1 LGSVL
6 DRRGAGGRVSLRRVE
21 FVPGQTIFRE
31 GDSPD
36 VAYLVDA
43 GEVAVTANRD
53 GHSVLLATLRSGD
66 MLGEMAVIDDAPRTA
81 TATAVGHCV
90 LMPIDRAAIAE
101 RLETTDPIIRALL
114 EGQIRRYRSG
124 LAAMQGL
131 VAPAPVVSRLHFGN
145 TSDRS
150 SIDKFRLESDLREAL
165 ANGELD
171 VSFQPLLEIAT
182 DRIAGYEALVRW
194 PHPERGSIS
203 PIEFITLAEET
214 SLINP
219 VGEYVLNRA
228 INALSRLADAGLDP
242 LPFIAINVSPKQ
254 LMESD
259 LLNRTVDRTRAAGV
273 PVNRIKLEITE
284 SRMVDYPTVQALL
297 VRCHRE
303 GIEVSLDDFG
313 TGFSNLGHLHA
324 LEFDTVKVDQAFARH
339 MMSSRRAMALAKS
352 IINMIHALDA
362 DVVVEGVETE
372 AQLEVL
378 RSLGCRYAQGYLI
391 GRPQPLGDVLAAW
404 AR

>member
-1 LGSVL
+1 MALS
-6 DRRGAGGRVSLRRVE
+6 RAEFNAG
-21 FVPGQTIFRE
+21 QAIFRE
-31 GDSPD
+31 GDAPD
-36 VAYLVDA
+36 VAYLVEA
-43 GEVAVTANRD
+43 GEVVVSANRD
-53 GHSVLLATLRSGD
+53 GQSVILAVLKAGD
-66 MLGEMAVIDDAPRTA
+66 LLGEMAVIDDAPRTA
-81 TATAVGHCV
+81 SATARTACI
-90 LMPIDRAAIAE
+90 LMRIDRAAIAE
-101 RLETTDPIIRALL
+101 RLETTDPIIRGLL
-114 EGQIRRYRSG
+114 EGQIRRYRAG
-124 LAAMQGL
+124 LAAMQGI
-131 VAPAPVVSRLHFGN
+131 AIPPARPLPTSFGPSAER
-145 TSDRS
+145 T

-165 ANGELD
+165 ATGELD
-171 VSFQPLLEIAT
+171 VSFQPLLEIAA

-194 PHPERGSIS
+194 PHPERGAIS

-228 INALSRLADAGLDP
+228 IGALSRLADAEVDP

-259 LLNRTVDRTRAAGV
+259 LLNRTVDRSRAAGV

-303 GIEVSLDDFG
+303 GIQVSLDDFG

-352 IINMIHALDA
+352 IIAMIHSLDA

-378 RSLGCRYAQGYLI
+378 RELGCRYAQGYLI

>member
-1 LGSVL
+1 MALS
-6 DRRGAGGRVSLRRVE
+6 RVE
-21 FVPGQTIFRE
+21 FVAGQVVFRE
-31 GDSPD
+31 GDRPD
-36 VAYLVDA
+36 VAYLVEA
-43 GEVAVTANRD
+43 GEV
-53 GHSVLLATLRSGD
+53 SVCATRGGQSVVLATLKAGQL
-66 MLGEMAVIDDAPRTA
+66 LGEMAIIDDAARTA
-81 TATAVGHCV
+81 TATAKTHCV
-90 LMPIDRAAIAE
+90 LLTIDRAAIAE
-101 RLETTDPIIRALL
+101 RLEQTDPIIRALL

-124 LAAMQGL
+124 LAAMQGQ
-131 VAPAPVVSRLHFGN
+131 PAAIALPSTTLQG
-145 TSDRS
+145 TSVEQS
-150 SIDKFRLESDLREAL
+150 SVDKFRLEWELREAL
-165 ANGELD
+165 ASGELD
-171 VSFQPLLEIAT
+171 VSFQPLLELST
-182 DRIAGYEALVRW
+182 QRIAGYEALVRW
-194 PHPERGSIS
+194 PHPERGAIS
-203 PIEFITLAEET
+203 PMEFIALAEET

-228 INALSRLADAGLDP
+228 IDALSRLADAEVDP

-259 LLNRTVDRTRAAGV
+259 LLNRTVDRSRAAGV
-273 PVNRIKLEITE
+273 PVNKIKLEITE

-339 MMSSRRAMALAKS
+339 MMTSKRAMALAQS

-372 AQLEVL
+372 AQLEIL
-378 RSLGCRYAQGYLI
+378 RAMGCRYAQGYLI

>member
-1 LGSVL
+1 VPLT
-6 DRRGAGGRVSLRRVE
+6 RVE
-21 FVPGQTIFRE
+21 YVAGQIIFRE
-31 GDSPD
+31 GDAPD
-36 VAYLVDA
+36 VAYLVEA
-43 GEVAVTANRD
+43 GEVVVSADRNGA
-53 GHSVLLATLRSGD
+53 SVILAILRTGD
-66 MLGEMAVIDDAPRTA
+66 LLGEMAVIDDAPRTA
-81 TATAVGHCV
+81 TATARSHCV
-90 LMPIDRAAIAE
+90 LMTIDRAAISE
-101 RLETTDPIIRALL
+101 RLESTDPIIRGLL
-114 EGQIRRYRSG
+114 EGQIKRYRSG

-131 VAPAPVVSRLHFGN
+131 SAPVMRPSRLVFGN
-145 TSDRS
+145 S
-150 SIDKFRLESDLREAL
+150 SERAGIDKFRLESELREAL
-165 ANGELD
+165 SSGQLD
-171 VSFQPLLEIAT
+171 VSFQPLLEVAT

-194 PHPERGSIS
+194 PHPERGAIS
-203 PIEFITLAEET
+203 PIEFISLAEET

-228 INALSRLADAGLDP
+228 IGALTRLADAGLDP

-339 MMSSRRAMALAKS
+339 MMTSRRAMALAKS

-372 AQLEVL
+372 AQMQVL
-378 RSLGCRYAQGYLI
+378 RAMGCRYAQGYLV

>member
-1 LGSVL
+1 MTLS
-6 DRRGAGGRVSLRRVE
+6 RIPYAAGKV
-21 FVPGQTIFRE
+21 IFRE

-36 VAYLVDA
+36 VAYLVEA
-43 GEVAVTANRD
+43 GEVVVTAIRS
-53 GHSVLLATLRSGD
+53 GKSVALATLTAGQL
-66 MLGEMAVIDDAPRTA
+66 LGEMAIIDDAARTA
-81 TATAVGHCV
+81 TAVARTDCV
-90 LMPIDRAAIAE
+90 LIPIDRAAIAE
-101 RLETTDPIIRALL
+101 RMESADPIIRALL
-114 EGQIRRYRSG
+114 EGQIHRYRTG
-124 LAAMQGL
+124 LAAIQGL
-131 VAPAPVVSRLHFGN
+131 PVPPFKQKPANAGLSVEK
-145 TSDRS
+145 S
-150 SIDKFRLESDLREAL
+150 SIDKFRLESELREAL
-165 ANGELD
+165 ASGDLD
-171 VSFQPLLEIAT
+171 IAFQPLLELSSNQ
-182 DRIAGYEALVRW
+182 IAGYEALVRW

-203 PIEFITLAEET
+203 PLEFIALAEET

-228 INALSRLADAGLDP
+228 ISALSRMLDAGVDP

-303 GIEVSLDDFG
+303 GIQVSLDDFG

-324 LEFDTVKVDQAFARH
+324 LDFDTVKVDQAFARH
-339 MMSSRRAMALAKS
+339 MMSSRRAMALTKS
-352 IINMIHALDA
+352 IIHMIHALDA

-372 AQLEVL
+372 AQMRVL
-378 RSLGCRYAQGYLI
+378 REMKCRYAQGYLI
-391 GRPQPLGDVLAAW
+391 GRPQPLGDVLASLCP
-404 AR
+404 

>member
-1 LGSVL
+1 MALS
-6 DRRGAGGRVSLRRVE
+6 RVE
-21 FVPGQTIFRE
+21 YIAGQGIFKE
-31 GDSPD
+31 GDAPD
-36 VAYLVDA
+36 VAYLVEA
-43 GEVAVTANRD
+43 GEVVVSANRH
-53 GHSVLLATLRSGD
+53 GVSVILATLKAGD
-66 MLGEMAVIDDAPRTA
+66 LLGEMAVIDDAPRTA
-81 TATAVGHCV
+81 SATARTDCV
-90 LMPIDRAAIAE
+90 LLRIDRTAIAE
-101 RLETTDPIIRALL
+101 RLEGTDPIIRSLL
-114 EGQIRRYRSG
+114 EGQIQRYRSG

-131 VAPAPVVSRLHFGN
+131 SLPLSKPSVLSYGRANER
-145 TSDRS
+145 T
-150 SIDKFRLESDLREAL
+150 SIDKFRLESDLRDAL
-165 ANGELD
+165 AQGELD

-228 INALSRLADAGLDP
+228 INALSRLADAEIDP

>member
-1 LGSVL
+1 MPLP
-6 DRRGAGGRVSLRRVE
+6 RVE
-21 FVPGQTIFRE
+21 YIAGRTIFRE
-31 GDSPD
+31 GDTPD
-36 VAYLVDA
+36 VAYLVEE
-43 GEVAVTANRD
+43 GEVTVGAVREGQMVT
-53 GHSVLLATLRSGD
+53 LATLRAGD
-66 MLGEMAVIDDAPRTA
+66 LLGEMAVIDDAPRTA
-81 TATAVGHCV
+81 TATAKTHCV

-101 RLETTDPIIRALL
+101 RLETTDPIIRGLL
-114 EGQIRRYRSG
+114 EGQIKRYRSG
-124 LAAMQGL
+124 LAAMQGISPPPSR
-131 VAPAPVVSRLHFGN
+131 PASVPYGMPGE
-145 TSDRS
+145 RS
-150 SIDKFRLESDLREAL
+150 SIDKFRLESDLRQAL
-165 ANGELD
+165 ATGELD
-171 VSFQPLLEIAT
+171 VSFQPLLELAT
-182 DRIAGYEALVRW
+182 NTIAGYEALVRW
-194 PHPERGSIS
+194 PHPERGAIS

-228 INALSRLADAGLDP
+228 IDALSRLADADIEP

-303 GIEVSLDDFG
+303 GIQVSLDDFG

-339 MMSSRRAMALAKS
+339 MMSSRRAMALARS

-378 RSLGCRYAQGYLI
+378 RDMGCRYAQGYLI

>member
-1 LGSVL
+1 MALS
-6 DRRGAGGRVSLRRVE
+6 RTEFIAGE
-21 FVPGQTIFRE
+21 TIFRE
-31 GDSPD
+31 GDAPD
-36 VAYLVDA
+36 VAYLVEA
-43 GEVAVTANRD
+43 GEVVVSAMRN
-53 GHSVLLATLRSGD
+53 GQSVILATLQSGD
-66 MLGEMAVIDDAPRTA
+66 LLGEMAVIDDAPRTA
-81 TATAVGHCV
+81 SATARSHCV
-90 LMPIDRAAIAE
+90 LLPIDRAAIAE
-101 RLETTDPIIRALL
+101 RLENTDPIIRGLL

-124 LAAMQGL
+124 LAAMQGIM
-131 VAPAPVVSRLHFGN
+131 APLTRVRSVPVGGGVESM
-145 TSDRS
+145 
-150 SIDKFRLESDLREAL
+150 SIDKFRLESELRQAL
-165 ANGELD
+165 ATGQLD
-171 VSFQPLLEIAT
+171 VSFQPLLEIASG
-182 DRIAGYEALVRW
+182 RIAGYEALVRW
-194 PHPERGSIS
+194 PHPERGAIS
-203 PIEFITLAEET
+203 PMEFITLAEET

-228 INALSRLADAGLDP
+228 IDALSRLADTDLDP

-303 GIEVSLDDFG
+303 GIQVSLDDFG

-378 RSLGCRYAQGYLI
+378 RAMGCRYAQGYLI

-404 AR
+404 TR

>member
-1 LGSVL
+1 M
-6 DRRGAGGRVSLRRVE
+6 
-21 FVPGQTIFRE
+21 FRE
-31 GDSPD
+31 GDPPD
-36 VAYLVDA
+36 VAYLVEV
-43 GEVAVTANRD
+43 GEVVVTANRN
-53 GHSVLLATLRSGD
+53 GVSIVLGVLGAGEL
-66 MLGEMAVIDDAPRTA
+66 LGEMAIIDDAPRTA
-81 TATAVGHCV
+81 TATARTHCV
-90 LMPIDRAAIAE
+90 LMTIDRAAISE
-101 RLETTDPIIRALL
+101 RLENTDPIIRGLL
-114 EGQIRRYRSG
+114 EGQIKRYRSG

-131 VAPAPVVSRLHFGN
+131 APPATKVTKIHLG
-145 TSDRS
+145 S
-150 SIDKFRLESDLREAL
+150 SSERISVDKFRLESELREAL
-165 ANGELD
+165 ATGQLD
-171 VSFQPLLEIAT
+171 VNFQPLLEVAT
-182 DRIAGYEALVRW
+182 QRIAGYEALVRW
-194 PHPERGSIS
+194 PHPERGAVS

-228 INALSRLADAGLDP
+228 IGALSRLSEAGLDP

-297 VRCHRE
+297 LRCHRE

-339 MMSSRRAMALAKS
+339 MMTSRRAMALAKS

-372 AQLEVL
+372 AQMEVL
-378 RSLGCRYAQGYLI
+378 RSMGCRYAQGYLI

>member
-1 LGSVL
+1 MALPRL
-6 DRRGAGGRVSLRRVE
+6 EYIAGRTV
-21 FVPGQTIFRE
+21 FRE
-31 GDSPD
+31 GDTPD
-36 VAYLVDA
+36 VAYLVEA
-43 GEVAVTANRD
+43 GEVTVSAVREGQVVT
-53 GHSVLLATLRSGD
+53 LATLRAGD
-66 MLGEMAVIDDAPRTA
+66 LLGEMAVIDDAPRTA
-81 TATAVGHCV
+81 TAIAKTDCV

-101 RLETTDPIIRALL
+101 RLETTDPIIRGLL
-114 EGQIRRYRSG
+114 EGQIKRYRSG

-131 VAPAPVVSRLHFGN
+131 PPPPSKPASAPYGMPGE
-145 TSDRS
+145 RS
-150 SIDKFRLESDLREAL
+150 SIDKFRLESDLRQAL
-165 ANGELD
+165 ATGELD
-171 VSFQPLLEIAT
+171 VSFQPLLELAT
-182 DRIAGYEALVRW
+182 NTIAGYEALVRW
-194 PHPERGSIS
+194 PHPERGAIS

-228 INALSRLADAGLDP
+228 IDALSRLADADIEP

-303 GIEVSLDDFG
+303 GIQVSLDDFG

-339 MMSSRRAMALAKS
+339 MMSSRRAMALARS
-352 IINMIHALDA
+352 IVNMIHALDA

-378 RSLGCRYAQGYLI
+378 RDMGCRYAQGYLI

>member
-1 LGSVL
+1 VPLT
-6 DRRGAGGRVSLRRVE
+6 RVE
-21 FVPGQTIFRE
+21 FVAGQVIFRE
-31 GDSPD
+31 GDAPD
-36 VAYLVDA
+36 VAYLVEA
-43 GEVAVTANRD
+43 GEVVVSANRD
-53 GHSVLLATLRSGD
+53 GASIILAILRSGD
-66 MLGEMAVIDDAPRTA
+66 LLGEMAVIDDAPRTA
-81 TATAVGHCV
+81 TATARCHCV
-90 LMPIDRAAIAE
+90 LMTIDRAAISE
-101 RLETTDPIIRALL
+101 RLESTDPIIRGLL
-114 EGQIRRYRSG
+114 EGQIKRYRSG

-131 VAPAPVVSRLHFGN
+131 AAPILRPSRLVFGN
-145 TSDRS
+145 S
-150 SIDKFRLESDLREAL
+150 SERAGIDKFRLESELREAL
-165 ANGELD
+165 SSGQLD
-171 VSFQPLLEIAT
+171 VSFQPLLEVAT

-194 PHPERGSIS
+194 PHPERGAIS
-203 PIEFITLAEET
+203 PIEFISLAEET

-228 INALSRLADAGLDP
+228 IGALTRLADAGLDP

-339 MMSSRRAMALAKS
+339 MMTSRRAMALAKS

-372 AQLEVL
+372 AQMQVL
-378 RSLGCRYAQGYLI
+378 RAMGCRYAQGYLI